1 MQIKPN
7 QNTSIDIDSTV
18 AVEDDISNR
27 LDRRISDVEMQF
39 FGFEIKQIKQ
49 EERNFRHFLSYCRDR
64 AKYYVA
70 GLIGVDN

>member
-39 FGFEIKQIKQ
+39 FGFEIKQDGPRIC
-49 EERNFRHFLSYCRDR
+49 ELEPRTADRRRAALS
-64 AKYYVA
+64 AKT
-70 GLIGVDN
+70 GRG